1 MLMFFFSSR
10 RRHTSCALVNG
21 VQTCALPIF
30 DPARLACGNFLTF
43 DLGSEAA
50 AGALHGR
57 LRAADIVTDFRAAC
71 LRVGFGL
78 YNDAHD
84 VDALLQRPA
93 ALYRAIWSLRRW
105 KSEERRVGKDL
116 VSTVRFGGLAYN
128 KKK

>member
-21 VQTCALPIF
+21 VQTCALPLV

-78 YNDAHD
+78 YNDADD
-84 VDALLQRPA
+84 VDALLQRLA
-93 ALYRAIWSLRRW
+93 ALSRAIWSLRRRAC
-105 KSEERRVGKDL
+105 RRTAGCRAARKRVVEGK
-116 VSTVRFGGLAYN
+116 GGA
-128 KKK
+128 